1 MIKKIHIE
9 NFRSLEK
16 ASLELGK
23 ITILTGA
30 NNSGKSSFLYAYS
43 VLRDFVY
50 NPNQSLEQLFALP
63 FINLG
68 GLKQVLPFRL
78 RDQPDALLKIG
89 IETEDKQFYQLVLRE
104 GQTVVN
110 VWSEGEYKYRSSMS
124 IGLPYTGTNTQVVE
138 ITDPSGNIH
147 HITWNGIGAELAPK
161 ISDAFLY
168 FQEPQRLLYASDIV
182 PIKRGFSKPYYSR
195 MPFADNKTTEEEIAS
210 LIATD
215 DFARANVLG
224 TMNTFFEEL
233 TGKRLVIENNG
244 IPGVFG
250 LMVED
255 KASGQ
260 KSFLVNEGTGINQ
273 LVTVLAKIL
282 QYQHTFTGI
291 DEPEIHL
298 HPGMIR
304 KLAACFT
311 DIVSEFG
318 DKQLLIST
326 HSEHLVQG
334 LLAEV
339 AAGNLAAE
347 DLKVYFLE
355 QDEKGVTSIENQQ
368 VSPTGQLAGGL
379 SHFYASELENLKDLF
394 KIVD

>member
-1 MIKKIHIE
+1 MQALSACMIKKIHIE

-78 RDQPDALLKIG
+78 RNQPDALLKIG

-138 ITDPSGNIH
+138 VTDPSGNIH
-147 HITWNGIGAELAPK
+147 RINWNGIGAELVPK

-195 MPFADNKTTEEEIAS
+195 VPFTDNKTTEEEIAS

-215 DFARANVLG
+215 DF
-224 TMNTFFEEL
+224 EL
-233 TGKRLVIENNG
+233 
-244 IPGVFG
+244 
-250 LMVED
+250 
-255 KASGQ
+255 
-260 KSFLVNEGTGINQ
+260 
-273 LVTVLAKIL
+273 
-282 QYQHTFTGI
+282 H
-291 DEPEIHL
+291 
-298 HPGMIR
+298 
-304 KLAACFT
+304 
-311 DIVSEFG
+311 G
-318 DKQLLIST
+318 D
-326 HSEHLVQG
+326 
-334 LLAEV
+334 
-339 AAGNLAAE
+339 
-347 DLKVYFLE
+347 
-355 QDEKGVTSIENQQ
+355 
-368 VSPTGQLAGGL
+368 
-379 SHFYASELENLKDLF
+379 
-394 KIVD
+394 

>member
-50 NPNQSLEQLFALP
+50 NPNQSQEQLFALP

-68 GLKQVLPFRL
+68 GLKQVLPHRL

-89 IETEDKQFYQLVLRE
+89 IETADKQFYQLALQE

-110 VWSEGEYKYRSSMS
+110 AWSEGEYKYRSSMS
-124 IGLPYTGTNTQVVE
+124 LGLPYTGASTQTVE
-138 ITDPSGNIH
+138 ITDPSGGVHRLI
-147 HITWNGIGAELAPK
+147 WNGIGGIPSATFEYFKNP
-161 ISDAFLY
+161 ISQLY
-168 FQEPQRLLYASDIV
+168 NSDIV

-195 MPFADNKTTEEEIAS
+195 VPFSDYKASEEEIAS

-215 DFARANVLG
+215 DFERANVLG
-224 TMNTFFEEL
+224 TMNTFFEAL
-233 TGKRLVIENNG
+233 SGKRLVIENNG

-260 KSFLVNEGTGINQ
+260 KSYLVNEGTGINQ

-311 DIVSEFG
+311 DIVTEF
-318 DKQLLIST
+318 DNKQLLIST

-355 QDEKGVTSIENQQ
+355 RDEQGITRIEHQQ
-368 VSPTGQLAGGL
+368 VSPSGQLEGGL
-379 SHFYASELENLKDLF
+379 AHFYAVELENLKDLF
-394 KIVD
+394 KITD